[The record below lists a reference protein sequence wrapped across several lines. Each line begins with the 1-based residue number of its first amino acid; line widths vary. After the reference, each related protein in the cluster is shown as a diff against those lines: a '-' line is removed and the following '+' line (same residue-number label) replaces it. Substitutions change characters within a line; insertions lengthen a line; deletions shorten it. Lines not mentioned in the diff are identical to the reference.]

1 MLSSWFSSSCKASTA
16 LWSCKASTN
25 DHPRPLLLLRISPSH
40 IFRCRIYFS
49 SCQGKEILIWL
60 IVLPAEPI
68 WHVSWVVSCPS
79 DSIFLSLQGL
89 LLFILRMSMMLMM
102 QSEVL
107 TISHLVMTGAGC
119 LWSGPR
125 YYISFFC
132 FNQWLTIFSSTNNIL
147 NELSYSDRVNV
158 AVIGRVPGQ
167 WQTRDPLKHCLL

>member
-1 MLSSWFSSSCKASTA
+1 
-16 LWSCKASTN
+16 
-25 DHPRPLLLLRISPSH
+25 
-40 IFRCRIYFS
+40 
-49 SCQGKEILIWL
+49 
-60 IVLPAEPI
+60 
-68 WHVSWVVSCPS
+68 
-79 DSIFLSLQGL
+79 
-89 LLFILRMSMMLMM
+89 MMLMM